1 MNKEQ
6 QKAERLSRII
16 ARGEFSDHCHVIT
29 GPCTIERVGN
39 DTFINTEDGAAVI
52 KHLLESKYLE
62 GHEAWTGEHHHVPLA
77 GQSIR
82 HGDVI
87 LKHVAPGRYQY
98 IPQTEYDPF
107 EEIIRQV
114 RD

>member
-1 MNKEQ
+1 MDQNTID
-6 QKAERLSRII
+6 ERLSRII
-16 ARGEFSDHCHVIT
+16 ARGEFSDHCHVVT
-29 GPCTIERVGN
+29 GEATIERVG
-39 DTFINTEDGAAVI
+39 DDIFINAEDGQAVM
-52 KHLLESKYLE
+52 KHLLESKYLDGQE
-62 GHEAWTGEHHHVPLA
+62 SWTGEHHDIPLA

-87 LKHVAPGRYQY
+87 LKNVGPGRYQY